1 MKVIAKRKKGLGWLW
16 GICSLVFA
24 LVFLICAICDTNPVA
39 AIFSLPMTIM
49 FGILFF
55 NYQKTTE
62 DVISVDE
69 ATGVIFLHCEQ
80 VTINASSLVDVSY
93 FQSRYR
99 GISFAWG
106 TIKLETKDQKYS
118 CGYIADVE
126 KVSKELTRI
135 MYLHKNK

>member
-16 GICSLVFA
+16 GICFLVFA
-24 LVFLICAICDTNPVA
+24 ILFIICAIYDTNPIAV
-39 AIFSLPMTIM
+39 IFTLPMTIM

-62 DVISVDE
+62 DIISVDE
-69 ATGVIFLHCEQ
+69 VTGIIFLHREQ
-80 VTINASSLVDVSY
+80 ITINASSLVDVSY

-106 TIKLETKDQKYS
+106 TIKLETKDEKYS

-126 KVSKELTRI
+126 RVSKELTRI